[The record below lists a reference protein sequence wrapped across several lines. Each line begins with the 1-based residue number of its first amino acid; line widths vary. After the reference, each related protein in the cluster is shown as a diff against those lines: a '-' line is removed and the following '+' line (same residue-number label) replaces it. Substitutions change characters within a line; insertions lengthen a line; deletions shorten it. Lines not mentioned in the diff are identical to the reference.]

1 MGHPE
6 VMEYL
11 GLDIEIIE
19 SGDESQRGLKG
30 KVYNETK
37 NTFVIETKNG
47 LKRVGKKG
55 KKFML
60 MNEKEKIYVDGD
72 KINYRPEERI
82 KACWGN

>member
-1 MGHPE
+1 MGRPE
-6 VMEYL
+6 VIEYL

-82 KACWGN
+82 KACWGT

>member
-82 KACWGN
+82 KACWGT

>member
-1 MGHPE
+1 MGRPE
-6 VMEYL
+6 VIEYL

-37 NTFVIETKNG
+37 NTFVIKTKNG

-55 KKFML
+55 KKFMFV
-60 MNEKEKIYVDGD
+60 NEKEKIYVDGD

-82 KACWGN
+82 KACWGT